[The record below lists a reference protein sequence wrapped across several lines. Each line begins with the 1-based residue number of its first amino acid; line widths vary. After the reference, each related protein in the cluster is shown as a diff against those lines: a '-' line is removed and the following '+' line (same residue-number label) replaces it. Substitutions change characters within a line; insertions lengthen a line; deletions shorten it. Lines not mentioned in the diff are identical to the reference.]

1 MRMSLFAKGNMNKA
15 LFFFGGKHMTTLDE
29 KEILLLQILL
39 DKITPQQMAHIRNIL
54 NVDLNYVKGLSTKLN
69 FLPKGG

>member
-15 LFFFGGKHMTTLDE
+15 LFFFGGKRMTTLDE

-39 DKITPQQMAHIRNIL
+39 DKITPQQMAHIRSML
-54 NVDLNYVKGLSTKLN
+54 NVDINYVKALKTKLN

>member
-1 MRMSLFAKGNMNKA
+1 
-15 LFFFGGKHMTTLDE
+15 MTTLDE

-39 DKITPQQMAHIRNIL
+39 DKITPQQMQHIAKMLNI
-54 NVDLNYVKGLSTKLN
+54 DSHYVKSLSIKLN

>member
-1 MRMSLFAKGNMNKA
+1 MGLYKHPINNTSLFT
-15 LFFFGGKHMTTLDE
+15 GKHMTTLNE

-39 DKITPQQMAHIRNIL
+39 DKITPQQMAHIRTML

-69 FLPKGG
+69 FLPKGE

>member
-1 MRMSLFAKGNMNKA
+1 
-15 LFFFGGKHMTTLDE
+15 MTTLDE

-39 DKITPQQMAHIRNIL
+39 DKITPQKMAHIRSKL
-54 NVDLNYVKGLSTKLN
+54 NVDINYVKALKTKLN

>member
-1 MRMSLFAKGNMNKA
+1 
-15 LFFFGGKHMTTLDE
+15 MTTLDE

-39 DKITPQQMAHIRNIL
+39 EKITPQQMVHIREML
-54 NVDLNYVKGLSTKLN
+54 NVDIHYVKGLSVKLN

>member
-1 MRMSLFAKGNMNKA
+1 
-15 LFFFGGKHMTTLDE
+15 MTTLDE

-39 DKITPQQMAHIRNIL
+39 DKITPQQMAHIRTML

-69 FLPKGG
+69 FLPKGE